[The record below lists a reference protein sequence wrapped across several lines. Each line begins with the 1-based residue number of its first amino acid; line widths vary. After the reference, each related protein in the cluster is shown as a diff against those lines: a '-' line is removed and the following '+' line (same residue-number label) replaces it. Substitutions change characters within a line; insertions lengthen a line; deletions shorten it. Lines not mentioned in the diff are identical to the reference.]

1 MDDGTYVPEDCA
13 EFGEWVDSQLYSV
26 LQSTRE
32 YSWMVH
38 FDTRITFDEFGGND
52 EDEIVSS
59 LFDTGALCANYV
71 SRSIYEKVKKNL

>member
-1 MDDGTYVPEDCA
+1 MDDGTCVPEDCA

-52 EDEIVSS
+52 DDEVVLAPYLTLVRFVQTMSVGRFMKRLRKI
-59 LFDTGALCANYV
+59 
-71 SRSIYEKVKKNL
+71 